1 MTSRPPSGG
10 EPEHMRL
17 AIAQARRNLAAEP
30 AGGPFG
36 ACLVRDGRV
45 LAAARNTVLAT
56 DATGHAEVNAIRSAS
71 ARIGSHDLSGA
82 VIYST
87 TEPCPMCFSAI
98 HWARVAAI
106 YYGTAIADV
115 AALGFNEMPLSNAR
129 LARLG
134 KSPVRLHPGFL
145 REECLA
151 LLRDWER
158 LPGKIIY

>member
-1 MTSRPPSGG
+1 MGNNQG
-10 EPEHMRL
+10 AEADFMRR
-17 AIAQARRNLAAEP
+17 AIAEARRNLLEP

-45 LAAARNTVLAT
+45 LAVARNTVLAA
-56 DATGHAEVNAIRSAS
+56 DATCHAEINAIRSAS
-71 ARIGSHDLSGA
+71 ALLGGYDLAGA

-98 HWARVAAI
+98 HWARI
-106 YYGTAIADV
+106 GEIRFGTAIADV
-115 AALGFNEMPLSNAR
+115 AALGFNEMPLSNEL

-134 KSPVRLHPGFL
+134 KSPVRLRPGFL

-151 LLRDWER
+151 LLRDWDR
-158 LPGKIIY
+158 LPGKTAY